1 MSQAAA
7 QGRAA
12 VFGQPIAHSRSP
24 QLHRAAYAALGADL
38 GYSAIEGGESD
49 APALAAMLRTGGDW
63 RGASVTMPLKAALV
77 AHMDSVSERVA
88 RLGALNTI
96 VVSHPG
102 GPGTAAVLRGENTD
116 VEGIVRALAD
126 AGLTR
131 ADRVAV
137 LGAGNTATAAT
148 EAVAL
153 MGATSVDY
161 VVRSAARAAETLAL
175 AKLLSLE
182 AEAIDAA
189 TAATRLREYDA
200 IISTLPPHAADS
212 LVDALGIAPGAIAPG
227 AALLDVAYDPW
238 PSAIARAWE
247 GAGGSVVNGL
257 SMLLHQAIEQVRLF
271 TGITEADWEHVT
283 DVMCDAVGLPRT
295 TPTHPHVAG

>member
-1 MSQAAA
+1 MSRGTA

-24 QLHRAAYAALGADL
+24 QLHRAAYAALGVPL
-38 GYSAIEGGESD
+38 EYSAIEGGAAD
-49 APALAAMLRTGGDW
+49 ARALAAMLRTGEAW
-63 RGASVTMPLKAALV
+63 RGASVTMPLKDALV
-77 AHMDSVSERVA
+77 AHVDSVSERVA

-102 GPGTAAVLRGENTD
+102 GPGTPAVLRGENTD
-116 VEGIVRALAD
+116 VEGIIRALAD
-126 AGLTR
+126 AGLAR

-148 EAVAL
+148 EALLL
-153 MGATSVDY
+153 MGATRVDY
-161 VVRSAARAAETLAL
+161 IVRSAGRAADTLAL
-175 AKLLSLE
+175 AAVLGLE

-189 TAATRLREYDA
+189 AGATRLREYDA
-200 IISTLPPHAADS
+200 IISTLPPHAADG
-212 LVDALGIAPGAIAPG
+212 LVDALGMAPGAIVPG

-238 PSAIARAWE
+238 PSAIARAWQD
-247 GAGGSVVNGL
+247 AGGSVANGL
-257 SMLLHQAIEQVRLF
+257 SMLLHQAIEQVKLF
-271 TGITEADWEHVT
+271 TGITEADWGHVA